1 MKADDR
7 YILISAD
14 CHAGAN
20 HESYRE
26 YLEPK
31 YLDEF
36 DAWRDRY
43 RNPFKDLTTGARDR
57 NWNDQRRIAEL
68 EDDGVVA
75 EVVFPNTI
83 PPFFPT
89 GAVVARPPRPEEY
102 ELRLAGVRA
111 HNRWLA
117 DWCAA
122 APERRAGIGQIFLN
136 DLDDTLDDV
145 RWCHEHGLRGG
156 ILLQPVPD
164 DMEHL
169 DPLFSER
176 YDPLW
181 SLCEELGVVLN
192 THSGGAGMPDY
203 GRHHASS
210 QAWIAEATFFSRRPL
225 THMLIS
231 GALERFPALRFVV
244 TETGCS
250 WIPGVLEQLDTFHR
264 QMRTTGRIGELR
276 YDPDDVPPLSPS
288 EYFARNCWV
297 GVSFPSPAEAMT
309 RHVIGADRFMWGS
322 DYPHDESTYPNTR
335 EGLRRAFA
343 GTDPVELQ
351 QLLAGNTA
359 TVYGFDLDTLA
370 PLAARCGPTVEEL
383 AVPYEGVP
391 EENRSPAFVKA

>member
-20 HESYRE
+20 HESYRD

-43 RNPFKDLTTGARDR
+43 RNPFKDLTTGTRDR
-57 NWNDQRRIAEL
+57 NWNDERRIAEL

-169 DPLFSER
+169 EPLFSER

-181 SLCEELGVVLN
+181 ALCEELGVVVN

-203 GRHHASS
+203 GRHREQPGVDRRGDVLLTPPADAHAH
-210 QAWIAEATFFSRRPL
+210 QRRVR
-225 THMLIS
+225 
-231 GALERFPALRFVV
+231 ALPRAALRRDRN
-244 TETGCS
+244 
-250 WIPGVLEQLDTFHR
+250 GVLV
-264 QMRTTGRIGELR
+264 
-276 YDPDDVPPLSPS
+276 DPRR
-288 EYFARNCWV
+288 AR
-297 GVSFPSPAEAMT
+297 AA
-309 RHVIGADRFMWGS
+309 RHVPSADA
-322 DYPHDESTYPNTR
+322 HD
-335 EGLRRAFA
+335 
-343 GTDPVELQ
+343 
-351 QLLAGNTA
+351 
-359 TVYGFDLDTLA
+359 
-370 PLAARCGPTVEEL
+370 
-383 AVPYEGVP
+383 
-391 EENRSPAFVKA
+391 RSHR

>member
-1 MKADDR
+1 MPAR
-7 YILISAD
+7 
-14 CHAGAN
+14 N
-20 HESYRE
+20 HEAYRD

-43 RNPFKDLTTGARDR
+43 RNPFKDLTTGTRDR
-57 NWNDQRRIAEL
+57 NWNDERRIAEL

-89 GAVVARPPRPEEY
+89 GAVVARRRRPEEY

-117 DWCAA
+117 DWCARHPSA
-122 APERRAGIGQIFLN
+122 GRASARSSS
-136 DLDDTLDDV
+136 TTSTT
-145 RWCHEHGLRGG
+145 RWMTSAGATSTGFVAGSSSSPSPTIWRTSTHSSPSG
-156 ILLQPVPD
+156 
-164 DMEHL
+164 
-169 DPLFSER
+169 

-181 SLCEELGVVLN
+181 ALCEELGVVVN

-203 GRHHASS
+203 GRHRASS

-231 GALERFPALRFVV
+231 GAFERFPALRFVV

-351 QLLAGNTA
+351 QLLAGNAA
-359 TVYGFDLDTLA
+359 TVYGFDLDALA